1 MSPQKSSPT
10 SLHEAAQS
18 AKRHETI
25 RCVCGEELVQIDLL
39 IDGEELTMNSC
50 SRCDARS
57 WHRKGERVQLGGVL
71 TDLSATQTR
80 YRRRESATQGG
91 NRRGG

>member
-1 MSPQKSSPT
+1 MSPYKVAST
-10 SLHEAAQS
+10 SLHEAAKS
-18 AKRHETI
+18 AKRYGTT
-25 RCVCGEELVQIDLL
+25 RCDCGEELVQIDLL

-57 WHRKGERVQLGGVL
+57 WHRKGEHVQLGGVL

-80 YRRRESATQGG
+80 YRRDLAT
-91 NRRGG
+91 R

>member
-1 MSPQKSSPT
+1 MSQEVLAPQKVTEPT
-10 SLHEAAQS
+10 H
-18 AKRHETI
+18 
-25 RCVCGEELVQIDLL
+25 RCVCGDELVKIDLL
-39 IDGEELTMNSC
+39 IDGEELTMHSC

-80 YRRRESATQGG
+80 YRRDLAT
-91 NRRGG
+91 R